1 MSLEPLDALS
11 RLAERRFGSFADA
24 ATAVLDLLGSAV
36 PGGCVLLVQVDWD
49 AAEGRVLDSRGHGLL
64 RGSELPLAR
73 EPETPELI
81 DPEALAEVRAA
92 PWASA
97 ALDVADGSVVGVLL
111 AAAHDSSS
119 SQEHLRRLLVIA
131 ARLLSYEWESVSTR
145 AELRRL
151 AESAR
156 DRLNTDPVT
165 GLVARDALVE
175 ASEREWEL
183 SSRGTVESHVVVC
196 HLRDRPEV
204 VARHGQA
211 LADLILRDVAEV
223 LAGGVR
229 RTDHLGRVADDS
241 LAAVLVGCKGET
253 GALAFLHRA
262 EQSLARV
269 AAARPEVAAL
279 SYGTVSLTDA
289 GSADDAIRMAEAAAR
304 AGQHVAPL
312 RDPATV
318 EAA

>member
-24 ATAVLDLLGSAV
+24 ATAVLDLLASAV
-36 PGGCVLLVQVDWD
+36 PGGCVLLGQVDWE
-49 AAEGRVLDSRGHGLL
+49 ASEFRVLDSRGPAVT
-64 RGSELPLAR
+64 RGMQLPLAG
-73 EPETPELI
+73 EPDSNELI
-81 DPEALAEVRAA
+81 DPRALAHVRPV

-97 ALDVADGSVVGVLL
+97 ALDAADGSVVGVLL
-111 AAAHDSSS
+111 AAAHGDSPSPD
-119 SQEHLRRLLVIA
+119 QLRRLLLIA

-151 AESAR
+151 ADSAR

-165 GLVARDALVE
+165 GLLARAALVE

-183 SSRGTVESHVVVC
+183 SRRGTVETHVVVC
-196 HLRDRPEV
+196 HLRDRPDV
-204 VARHGQA
+204 VDRHGAA

-229 RTDHLGRVADDS
+229 RTDHLGRVADDC
-241 LAAVLVGCKGET
+241 LAAVLVGCKGPD
-253 GALAFLHRA
+253 GALAFLHRV
-262 EQSLARV
+262 EQALARV

-279 SYGTVSLTDA
+279 SYGTRSLADA
-289 GSADDAIRMAEAAAR
+289 ESARQALDLAEAAAR

-312 RDPATV
+312 GDPATV